1 MAFSETVALR
11 GIASPYDA
19 LIVEIT
25 GGTWGT
31 VLLVKAIICQESA
44 WNPDAVR
51 YEPRLADAS
60 RGLMQI
66 LFGTARWM
74 GYPGEPDGLYDPR
87 ANITYGVAYLS
98 YLSTRYPGRLPD
110 IVSAY
115 NGGHPLRLAD
125 GGYANQDYVDSVLT
139 YYVWYQNN
147 EPPVPGTVPDLPP
160 DVIPP
165 PVEST
170 GAGGGG
176 GTYPVTDPEAAGS
189 GITTDASTGDLV
201 DQTSGETII
210 GAVDTATGDPVPLS
224 QVRIDPGTGAAE
236 NMLTGAAVT
245 LMRPDLGTG
254 TVVPVEV
261 VPGDAG
267 GGMDLGSL
275 GVALLA
281 AVVLVTVL
289 DLVPE

>member
-1 MAFSETVALR
+1 VAFYESVARR
-11 GIASPYDA
+11 GLGSPYDF
-19 LIVEIT
+19 LIAEIT

-44 WNPDAVR
+44 WDPNAVR
-51 YEPRLADAS
+51 QEPRLADAS

-66 LFGTARWM
+66 LYGTARWM
-74 GYPGEPDGLYDPR
+74 GYPGEPDGLFDPR
-87 ANITYGVAYLS
+87 ANIIYGVAYLS

-115 NGGHPLRLAD
+115 NGGHPLRLLG

-147 EPPVPGTVPDLPP
+147 EPAVAGTVPDLPP

-176 GTYPVTDPEAAGS
+176 GTYPVTDPEAAES
-189 GITTDASTGDLV
+189 GVSTDAGTGDLV
-201 DQTSGETII
+201 DQASGETIT
-210 GAVDTATGDPVPLS
+210 GAVDSITGDPVPLE
-224 QVRIDPGTGAAE
+224 QVRLDPGTGAAV
-236 NMLTGAAVT
+236 NILTGASVR
-245 LMRPDLGTG
+245 LVRVDLAAG

-261 VPGDAG
+261 TPGDAG
-267 GGMDLGSL
+267 GSWGPLGL
-275 GVALLA
+275 ALA
-281 AVVLVTVL
+281 AAVLVLALT
-289 DLVPE
+289 D